1 MCSSFNLLD
10 CIFKILLKEPP
21 EIFIPLLS
29 DRRLRERFLATLE
42 MTEMG
47 VEMTGGVK

>member
-1 MCSSFNLLD
+1 VLLFQLVRLF
-10 CIFKILLKEPP
+10 FKNTTEKKLLKN
-21 EIFIPLLS
+21 FTLLLP
-29 DRRLRERFLATLE
+29 DKRLRGRFLATLE